1 MKRDCF
7 FLYLLIINSS
17 ICFVSFCFIVDIF
30 ELGISYQLEQILWSV
45 LGSSLA
51 ILYLSYLLGF
61 VLFQEKKREPIDES
75 SLKKKKIRKIFNYW
89 YPLFWISISII
100 IFDGIVYMYLKSL
113 FPLDMFNN
121 IVARIDNPLGM
132 TLYII
137 FWIGTI
143 NLIISFLFFIYLYNN
158 RSNRYTR
165 I

>member
-1 MKRDCF
+1 MKRELF
-7 FLYLLIINSS
+7 FFYLAIISLCIILI
-17 ICFVSFCFIVDIF
+17 SFWMIT
-30 ELGISYQLEQILWSV
+30 ENISYQLEQIFWFLSA
-45 LGSSLA
+45 SSLA